1 MFMSNV
7 VEQSFN
13 IAWGFLVK
21 SGEIT
26 RPDATANFLLE
37 SIRTQ
42 MRLGEYR
49 PLMLANRAIHAFQTR
64 R

>member
-13 IAWGFLVK
+13 IAWGFPVK
-21 SGEIT
+21 SGQIAL
-26 RPDATANFLLE
+26 PDATANALLE

-42 MRLGEYR
+42 TRLGEYR
-49 PLMLANRAIHAFQTR
+49 PLMLANRAIQAYQTR
-64 R
+64 K